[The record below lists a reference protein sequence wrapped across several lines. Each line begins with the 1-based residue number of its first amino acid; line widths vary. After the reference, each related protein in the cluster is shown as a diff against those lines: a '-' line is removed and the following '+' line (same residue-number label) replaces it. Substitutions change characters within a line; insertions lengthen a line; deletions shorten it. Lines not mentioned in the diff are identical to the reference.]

1 MQSFEERSVRSWS
14 EESNGT
20 KTGGRKKS
28 CLEVAVAAPARVI
41 VVSSSPLRTTRGSPR
56 RDARALVRA
65 RRHRRDV

>member
-28 CLEVAVAAPARVI
+28 CLEVAVAAPAALLSCPLVPFERRVA
-41 VVSSSPLRTTRGSPR
+41 L
-56 RDARALVRA
+56 RDAILLPCPPLFGSRS
-65 RRHRRDV
+65 